1 MHARDR
7 MKTRKIVVL
16 LAAPL
21 PPPVGG
27 IATWTTLIL
36 RVPADDDI
44 DRIHVNTSVGGGY
57 DPTRLSTRVA
67 GQMRLAARVCWRIL
81 RDHPDVIHVPS
92 SYARGWRRDTAF
104 LGLARRLGAATIVNL
119 RGGDFERIFLEAT
132 PRAQRAIL
140 AELRRCDAVVPIT
153 EETTRF
159 LNGLGLTNVQMIPN
173 CIDVR
178 PRSPLPTRRV
188 VRWLYVGHISAAKGL
203 PELFEALRRFPDA
216 HLTVVGPL
224 IGARKGGGSEILA
237 AAQSDAA
244 LRDRITHIGTLPP
257 NEARDVY
264 PNFDLFVFPT
274 RREGFSN
281 SLVEAMEAGLP
292 IVATRVGAVPDMIV
306 DGEHGLLAEPGDQ
319 AGLESA
325 IAKITAD
332 PEFAAR
338 LGVAARARASS
349 LYDVRRVS
357 ADWCELYRRLA
368 TSGERS
374 RAD

>member
-1 MHARDR
+1 MR
-7 MKTRKIVVL
+7 TRKIVVL

-27 IATWTTLIL
+27 IATWTTLLL
-36 RVPADDDI
+36 RVPVDADI
-44 DRIHVNTSVGGGY
+44 DRVHVNTSVGGGY
-57 DPTRLSTRVA
+57 DARRLSARIA
-67 GQMRLAARVCWRIL
+67 GQVRLTTHVCWRIL
-81 RDHPDVIHVPS
+81 RDRPDVIHVPS
-92 SYARGWRRDTAF
+92 SYSGGWRRDAAF

-119 RGGDFERIFLEAT
+119 RGGDFEQVFREAT
-132 PRAQRAIL
+132 PRAQQAIL

-178 PRSPLPTRRV
+178 PRLPLPTRRV
-188 VRWLYVGHISAAKGL
+188 IRWLYVGHISAAKGI

-216 HLTVVGPL
+216 QLTVVGPL
-224 IGARKGGGSEILA
+224 IGARKGGGSELLA
-237 AAQSDAA
+237 AAQADAA
-244 LRDRITHIGTLPP
+244 LRGRITHIGTLPP

-264 PNFDLFVFPT
+264 PNHDLFVFPT

-292 IVATRVGAVPDMIV
+292 IVATRVGAIPDMIV
-306 DGEHGLLAEPGDQ
+306 DGEHGMLAEPGDQ
-319 AGLESA
+319 VGLESA
-325 IAKITAD
+325 IARISAD
-332 PEFAAR
+332 PELAAR

-357 ADWCELYRRLA
+357 AVWCELYRRLA